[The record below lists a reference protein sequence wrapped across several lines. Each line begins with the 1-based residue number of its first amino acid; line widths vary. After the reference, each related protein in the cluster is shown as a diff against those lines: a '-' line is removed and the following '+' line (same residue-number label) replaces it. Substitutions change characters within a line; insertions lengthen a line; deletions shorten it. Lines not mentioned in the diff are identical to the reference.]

1 MEFVGIERNIDD
13 LGRIVI
19 PKELR
24 KQVNIVEGDTLEI
37 FATKDGSVIM
47 RKKSTTTIAPLA
59 TIEDDKKIFT
69 IEDCYNDKM
78 VGVIKI
84 SKEQDRLLDYLLEN
98 QIIDD
103 NQFLITSGYPDC
115 QDLTK

>member
-37 FATKDGSVIM
+37 FATKDGSVII
-47 RKKSTTTIAPLA
+47 RKKSTTSMINVSIPNPEEPRIY
-59 TIEDDKKIFT
+59 TIEDN
-69 IEDCYNDKM
+69 YNNRRFI
-78 VGVIKI
+78 IKI
-84 SKEQDRLLDYLLEN
+84 TREQDRLLDYLLNEDLLDSEVS
-98 QIIDD
+98 IH
-103 NQFLITSGYPDC
+103 SGYPDTE
-115 QDLTK
+115 DLT

>member
-24 KQVNIVEGDTLEI
+24 KQVNIIEGDTLEI
-37 FATKDGSVIM
+37 FATKDGSVII
-47 RKKSTTTIAPLA
+47 RKKSTTTITPLT
-59 TIEDDKKIFT
+59 TIENDKKIFT
-69 IEDCYNDKM
+69 IEDCNDDKM

-84 SKEQDRLLDYLLEN
+84 SKEQERLLDYLIEN
-98 QIIDD
+98 DVIDED
-103 NQFLITSGYPDC
+103 QFSITSGYPEC